1 MRTGIRW
8 LLAMKAA
15 CGGTLYEHTITN
27 NPATFT
33 TEVAKKLKGFTIPF
47 TPVQSGSGDPA
58 PDNVRAITGWT
69 GLSIYQSGE
78 DTSNPETTAVSWS
91 TGAGTVYGGELNV
104 LTGVLTVGWGIVD
117 LGTFE
122 WEEKSQFFAL
132 KNAFTDIKKIASTST
147 LSSLVCDSYKT
158 ATGAA
163 LYNGSASAHSIGQ
176 DDSTQTKIRITKDGY
191 ESADALKTALDGV
204 MMAYELRNPTTV
216 QLDPVTV
223 TALVGEN
230 NIWTNTNGDNTIKYL
245 SKTKPVGLG
254 GGFGGGFGSG
264 TETPSEPEEPSEEP
278 GE

>member
-1 MRTGIRW
+1 MMRTGIRW

-15 CGGTLYEHTITN
+15 CGETLYEHTITN

-69 GLSIYQSGE
+69 GLNIYQSGE
-78 DTSNPETTAVSWS
+78 DTSDPETIAVSWS
-91 TGAGTVYGGELNV
+91 TEAGTVYGGELNV
-104 LTGVLTVGWGIVD
+104 LTGVLTVTHKMVD
-117 LGTFE
+117 LTSQTGWVKSSSYPGGFYINTANLGLKAQKPFICSHAKTVNSVSEYVYGTCF
-122 WEEKSQFFAL
+122 
-132 KNAFTDIKKIASTST
+132 
-147 LSSLVCDSYKT
+147 CDS
-158 ATGAA
+158 
-163 LYNGSASAHSIGQ
+163 SAN
-176 DDSTQTKIRITKDGY
+176 IRIM
-191 ESADALKTALDGV
+191 ESGS
-204 MMAYELRNPTTV
+204 ELTDWTTYRETQSQNGTPVCIAGQMRESITV

-254 GGFGGGFGSG
+254 GGLGGGFGSG